1 MKPMTRPKGKP
12 PTRSKGKPIR
22 LDQLQGELRRQL
34 RERPYWTS
42 AVLVGMGWVVGRAL
56 PLRALFAVAG
66 FGARTALL
74 STIEGAMV
82 DQMRSH
88 LNGKEAPR

>member
-1 MKPMTRPKGKP
+1 MATQAKKPGTRA
-12 PTRSKGKPIR
+12 TKGKPIR
-22 LDQLQGELRRQL
+22 LDQLQGELQRQL

-42 AVLVGMGWVVGRAL
+42 AVLVGMGWVVGRTL

-74 STIEGAMV
+74 STLESAV
-82 DQMRSH
+82 LDQIRPH
-88 LNGKEAPR
+88 LQTKENRQ